1 MRDQDEIL
9 EPRAG
14 MLDVEFSTFLAV
26 VRYHSF
32 SEAGERLNITQSTVS
47 YRIRALERRMGLA
60 LLDRGRGR
68 HGVELTAGGE
78 ALLNLAERW
87 EALHIDIQQLSRRV
101 GTLGIGA
108 TDSVNTYVLASVY
121 RAMVATAPDVQL
133 RVLSAN
139 SRELYQLL
147 DRREIDVAFVLYSR
161 SSGGYRVEEFLR
173 EPMVVIT
180 GAQLP
185 TSAGYVS
192 LEELDP
198 QDQIQVGWPDPLSGL
213 REARGV
219 SRISVDTGHLIHPFL
234 ADRRKWV
241 LVPVSM
247 ASDLAEPDGLHV
259 YSIADKG
266 VDRVIFKVVR
276 SRLPWAVRQ
285 SYDLL
290 ERCLEIVPGRSPRSP
305 T

>member
-1 MRDQDEIL
+1 MRDQAEIL

-68 HGVELTAGGE
+68 QGVELTSGGE

-87 EALHIDIQQLSRRV
+87 EALHVDIQQLSRRV

-108 TDSVNTYVLASVY
+108 TDSVNTYILASVY
-121 RAMVATAPDVQL
+121 RAMVAAVPDVQL

-147 DRREIDVAFVLYSR
+147 DRREIDVAFVLYAR
-161 SSGGYRVEEFLR
+161 SSGGYRVEEFKR
-173 EPMVVIT
+173 EPMVVVT
-180 GAQLP
+180 GASLETNDGQ
-185 TSAGYVS
+185 VS

-198 QDQIQVGWPDPLSGL
+198 QDQVQVGWPDPMSGL
-213 REARGV
+213 REARGL
-219 SRISVDTGHLIHPFL
+219 SRISVDTGHLIRPFL
-234 ADRRKWV
+234 AEETKWV
-241 LVPVSM
+241 SVPISM
-247 ASDLAEPDGLHV
+247 ASDLAQPDGLHI
-259 YSIADKG
+259 YAIADKG

-290 ERCLEIVPGRSPRSP
+290 ERCLEVVPDRSPRP
-305 T
+305 PE

>member
-1 MRDQDEIL
+1 MRDQAEIF

-32 SEAGERLNITQSTVS
+32 SEAGDRLNITQSTVS
-47 YRIRALERRMGLA
+47 YRIRTLERRMGLA

-68 HGVELTAGGE
+68 QGVELTAGGE

-87 EALHIDIQQLSRRV
+87 EALHVDIQQLSRRV

-108 TDSVNTYVLASVY
+108 TDSVNTYILASVY
-121 RAMVATAPDVQL
+121 RAMVVAFPDVQL
-133 RVLSAN
+133 RVISVN

-161 SSGGYRVEEFLR
+161 SSGGYRVEEFMR
-173 EPMVVIT
+173 EPMVVVT
-180 GAQLP
+180 GAKLA
-185 TSAGYVS
+185 TSGGRVS
-192 LEELDP
+192 IDELDP
-198 QDQIQVGWPDPLSGL
+198 RDQVQVGWPDPMSGL

-219 SRISVDTGHLIHPFL
+219 SRISVDTGHLIRPFL
-234 ADRRKWV
+234 ADVRKWV

-247 ASDLAEPDGLHV
+247 ASDLAESGGWNI

-290 ERCLEIVPGRSPRSP
+290 ERCLEGVPGRSH
-305 T
+305 